1 MLRNRIVN
9 GQKASDATYVAHAAL
24 VRGMAVVKAAA
35 GKTAFAGEATDANL
49 FLVDRDN
56 LPTGVECAY
65 ADRPDTAF
73 DNIAENDIVIL
84 RPYVHGESFY
94 TDQYVEGVAAEGT
107 MLGAGA
113 DGKWAKLANGTKY
126 ISRGVETVAGK
137 TMLVVEVIA

>member
-9 GQKASDATYVAHAAL
+9 GQKASDATYVAHADL
-24 VRGMAVVKAAA
+24 IRGMAVVKAAA

-56 LPTGVECAY
+56 LPSGIECAY
-65 ADRPDTAF
+65 SDRPDVAF
-73 DNIAENDIVIL
+73 DAIKENDIVIL

-94 TDQYVEGVAAEGT
+94 TDQYVESAAADGT
-107 MLGAGA
+107 MVGAGTN
-113 DGKWAKLANGTKY
+113 GKWAKLDNGTKY
-126 ISRGVETVAGK
+126 VSRGVETVAGK